1 MIKHAAVCIVL
12 VALAV
17 ADDVI
22 VAGLRCNG
30 EDEADKKELLSEG
43 RDKWRV
49 SWFKRANMEKK
60 PVARRA
66 LTRR

>member
-12 VALAV
+12 VALTA

-30 EDEADKKELLSEG
+30 DGEADKRELPSDG
-43 RDKWRV
+43 RDR
-49 SWFKRANMEKK
+49 
-60 PVARRA
+60 
-66 LTRR
+66 

>member
-12 VALAV
+12 VALVV

-30 EDEADKKELLSEG
+30 EDEGDEKELLSDG
-43 RDKWRV
+43 RDK
-49 SWFKRANMEKK
+49 
-60 PVARRA
+60 
-66 LTRR
+66 